1 MLVPLPARA
10 RRVLTQA
17 AIAAIVAALIY
28 LLVRAVAANLAAQ
41 NIRTGFGFLADPAG
55 FDIGEAL
62 IEFSPRSSYGRAF
75 AVGVLNTLR
84 VAAAGIVA
92 ATLVGFAIGLGRL
105 ARNRLVAGLSG
116 LWVELLRNVPLLLQL
131 LAVYLALTELLP
143 DMTEPL
149 ALPGGGLLSKSGLA
163 LPWLADDPSGALV
176 LDRPRVEGL
185 AITGG
190 LMLSPE
196 FLALFTGLTLFTS
209 AYIAEIVRAGAL
221 AVAPGQWEAGLA
233 LGLTRGETVRH
244 VVMPQA
250 LRVIVPPLASQYLN
264 LTKNSSLAVAIG
276 YPDIVSVANTAINQN
291 GQAIEC
297 IGVIMAVYLSINALT
312 ALAMNLYNRRVLAH
326 GH

>member
-1 MLVPLPARA
+1 MLAPLSARA

-17 AIAAIVAALIY
+17 AIAAVVAALIVV
-28 LLVRAVAANLAAQ
+28 LVRAIAANLAAQ
-41 NIRTGFGFLADPAG
+41 NIRAGFGFLADPAG

-62 IEFSPRSSYGRAF
+62 IDYSPRSSYGRAF

-92 ATLVGFAIGLGRL
+92 ATLLGFAVGLGRL
-105 ARNRLVAGLSG
+105 ARNRLVASLSG

-143 DMTEPL
+143 DVTEPL
-149 ALPGGGLLSKSGLA
+149 ALPGGALLSKSGLA
-163 LPWLADDPSGALV
+163 LPWLADDPSGV
-176 LDRPRVEGL
+176 LTVDRPHVEGL
-185 AITGG
+185 AIAGG
-190 LMLSPE
+190 LMVSPE
-196 FLALFTGLTLFTS
+196 FLALFAGLTLFTS

-221 AVAPGQWEAGLA
+221 AVAREQWEAGLA